1 MPSAIVHRISTTT
14 PTISSSAAA
23 KHRSLPPALIK
34 ELSLHSPSLLNHAPE
49 TLHRFHS
56 QRVGPGQAS
65 SVVVRRID
73 APADAVWSVVR
84 RFDNPLAYKRFLKS
98 CRVVGGDG
106 GIGTLR
112 EVRVV
117 SGIPAAWSTERLDV
131 IDDERRVIGFSVVGG
146 EHRLMNYRSVMT
158 LHEVVDGGGGT
169 VVVESYAVDVPV
181 GNTREETCAFVDTI
195 VRCNLNSLAEI
206 AAGKLTRISHVS

>member
-1 MPSAIVHRISTTT
+1 MPSAIVRRVSTTT
-14 PTISSSAAA
+14 VSSSAAA
-23 KHRSLPPALIK
+23 KHRSLPPALTK
-34 ELSLHSPSLLNHAPE
+34 ELSLHSPTLLNNAQE
-49 TLHRFHS
+49 TLHRFHIHS
-56 QRVGPGQAS
+56 VGPGQAS
-65 SVVVRRID
+65 SAVVRRID
-73 APADAVWSVVR
+73 APADAVWAVVR
-84 RFDNPLAYKRFLKS
+84 RFDNPLTYKHFLKS

-117 SGIPAAWSTERLDV
+117 SGLPAAWSTERLDV

-158 LHEVVDGGGGT
+158 LHEVDGGGST

-181 GNTREETCAFVDTI
+181 ENTREETCTFVDTI
-195 VRCNLNSLAEI
+195 VRCNLNSLA
-206 AAGKLTRISHVS
+206 GKLTGNSSVS